1 VLLSRYIPVVGRLLY
16 TVTLA
21 WLYAYYCFDYKWGLG
36 GWSLDQRLHH
46 FETHWAYFAGFGTPC
61 TLAASLLPG
70 LVGEGVMAALFPLV
84 RPSIWSFAG
93 GYMQPAVPRLGYL
106 TVASDTSSARGQFVL
121 VAVGTDVDDAK
132 ASVWPP
138 LGIPIFRFAA
148 SQTTVLLGVFI

>member
-1 VLLSRYIPVVGRLLY
+1 MVGRLLY

-36 GWSLDQRLHH
+36 RWSLDQRLHH

-84 RPSIWSFAG
+84 RDLHLVGLYGSVYASSRASF
-93 GYMQPAVPRLGYL
+93 
-106 TVASDTSSARGQFVL
+106 
-121 VAVGTDVDDAK
+121 
-132 ASVWPP
+132 
-138 LGIPIFRFAA
+138 GIPRC
-148 SQTTVLLGVFI
+148 SH